1 MVLVHSCPRAVAL
14 YCLLTQAGHS
24 LHRKLRFP
32 ALCALLSAS
41 QTESSLM
48 VQEKQMP
55 AFAAACYILNS
66 GSPRWRALLP
76 AHAGGTLVNGPRKT
90 NATFGVACFSFGLII
105 SYTHESRADALHC
118 LLTQAIRSLM
128 ACEKQMSAAQPLVF
142 PCAHYI
148 IVSSFRLSVFPWKFL
163 KYFLLC

>member
-48 VQEKQMP
+48 VP
-55 AFAAACYILNS
+55 VHSC
-66 GSPRWRALLP
+66 PRA
-76 AHAGGTLVNGPRKT
+76 V
-90 NATFGVACFSFGLII
+90 
-105 SYTHESRADALHC
+105 ALHC
-118 LLTQAIRSLM
+118 LLTQAGHSLM
-128 ACEKQMSAAQPLVF
+128 ACEKQMSAMQTLVF
-142 PCAHYI
+142 LYAHNIPEKALYFHI
-148 IVSSFRLSVFPWKFL
+148 FTDSKSVQIPHRRELHLPLFPFRKRYAAAAQYL
-163 KYFLLC
+163 KIWRLPSRHF

>member
-48 VQEKQMP
+48 VP
-55 AFAAACYILNS
+55 VHSC
-66 GSPRWRALLP
+66 PRA
-76 AHAGGTLVNGPRKT
+76 V
-90 NATFGVACFSFGLII
+90 
-105 SYTHESRADALHC
+105 ALHC
-118 LLTQAIRSLM
+118 LLTQAGHSLHRKLRFPALCALLSASQTEPSLM
-128 ACEKQMSAAQPLVF
+128 VQEKNKCRLTAALVF
-142 PCAHYI
+142 LLHHYI
-148 IVSSFRLSVFPWKFL
+148 LQPETAICQCISLCNSSFHRQDLPPHIP
-163 KYFLLC
+163 YATDHDR